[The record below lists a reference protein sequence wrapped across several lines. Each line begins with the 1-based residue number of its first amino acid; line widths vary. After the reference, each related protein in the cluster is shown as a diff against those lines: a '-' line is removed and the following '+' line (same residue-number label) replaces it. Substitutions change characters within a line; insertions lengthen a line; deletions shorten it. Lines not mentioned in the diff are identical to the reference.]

1 MEGGA
6 DCCCLFLCDD
16 EHPGSMRRRIAPD
29 KAHVGKRQLASP
41 AQIMCGLSRLPRAA
55 TKTMWLCVGRR
66 RSSTE
71 LAMEPTTLTAIVTR
85 VFAMKKFILAGAA
98 VLSLGVGSAFA
109 RPTIV
114 FTNGST

>member
-1 MEGGA
+1 
-6 DCCCLFLCDD
+6 
-16 EHPGSMRRRIAPD
+16 
-29 KAHVGKRQLASP
+29 
-41 AQIMCGLSRLPRAA
+41 
-55 TKTMWLCVGRR
+55 
-66 RSSTE
+66 
-71 LAMEPTTLTAIVTR
+71 MEPTTLTAIVTR